1 MNLAGTWLGSSLC
14 CQLVIFS
21 EPDGFSCVQA
31 DPQLPAFPTWT
42 PPGPQRPPR
51 GEFGEVGGG
60 QRQGRAP
67 PRCGG
72 GSGCSGDRVRAG
84 AAESPALPQA
94 ELPQLHP
101 CPSAGMLWVWGEE
114 GASSGCWAWGEGV
127 TPSPRPSRL
136 CFFPKPGFFIPNL
149 WWMEEEEK
157 PQISLSRRNCKPS
170 PGSCEEEALSLCQ
183 EGSRSSRQSSELVEK
198 PNGGEKPH
206 ECLECG
212 KGFSYRS
219 HLIQHQRIH
228 TREKPFWLIQH
239 QRIYT
244 GEKPYECG
252 ECGMGFRD
260 RFHLIRHQVIHTG
273 EKPYEC
279 GECGKSFCDIS
290 CLMQHQVTHTGEQ
303 PYTCL
308 ECGKSFGWSSALRN
322 HQRIH
327 TGERPYKCPECGKRF
342 QTSSDLLKHKRIHRE
357 ERPFRYLNCGKGFKC
372 NDNLTAHRRIHTGEK
387 ALRVREGS
395 RRSRQSSELVEK
407 TRGGEKP
414 HKCLECG
421 KGFSCSSHLIQHQRI
436 HTGEKPYECGKCG
449 KCFRDI
455 SDLLQHQVIHTGEWP
470 YTCLECG
477 KSFGRSSTLRSHQQH
492 TWLGGLCINLTPCG
506 HLDECRGRNIH

>member
-114 GASSGCWAWGEGV
+114 GASSGCWAWGQQEKGRSRRVEEQNRHMMHVGGEG
-127 TPSPRPSRL
+127 
-136 CFFPKPGFFIPNL
+136 GI
-149 WWMEEEEK
+149 

-290 CLMQHQVTHTGEQ
+290 CLMQHQ
-303 PYTCL
+303 
-308 ECGKSFGWSSALRN
+308 
-322 HQRIH
+322 
-327 TGERPYKCPECGKRF
+327 
-342 QTSSDLLKHKRIHRE
+342 
-357 ERPFRYLNCGKGFKC
+357 
-372 NDNLTAHRRIHTGEK
+372 
-387 ALRVREGS
+387 
-395 RRSRQSSELVEK
+395 

-477 KSFGRSSTLRSHQQH
+477 KSFGRSSTLRSHQRIH
-492 TWLGGLCINLTPCG
+492 TGERPYERPRIHTEERPFCCP
-506 HLDECRGRNIH
+506 ECRKGFKLNSTLTAHHRIHTGERPYECPECGKSFSHSSHLTRHQRRHH